1 MAATF
6 WRSVYGAEPGAVA
19 HRPRDL
25 WEQGVNT
32 AKPPARLPAAVSVLC
47 LAVALAACAPAA
59 EPRSPGMDLASAK
72 QSTRSQQDELV
83 SVVPPA
89 AVATTKQTETSRALF
104 ECETGSYYWP
114 GMMDVVLSADAD
126 GPALLEQIK
135 ADWSAKSG
143 WTVRD
148 KTSVNGDPEL
158 VIVSQEGF
166 RHSIEFNPVRN
177 ALHTLSSSACF
188 QMEGKPK
195 PGVGY

>member
-1 MAATF
+1 MNAATLF
-6 WRSVYGAEPGAVA
+6 
-19 HRPRDL
+19 
-25 WEQGVNT
+25 T
-32 AKPPARLPAAVSVLC
+32 RLSAAVSLTC
-47 LAVALAACAPAA
+47 LAAALAACAPDT
-59 EPRSPGMDLASAK
+59 EPRSPSMDLATAK
-72 QSTRSQQDELV
+72 QSTRSQQDELMA
-83 SVVPPA
+83 VVPPA

-104 ECETGSYYWP
+104 ECEAGSYYWP

-126 GPALLEQIK
+126 GAALLEQIK

-166 RHSIEFNPVRN
+166 RHSIEYNTQRN
-177 ALHTLSSSACF
+177 ALHLLSSSACF

-195 PGVGY
+195 PGVDY